1 METIVTWLRTYE
13 FIAIW
18 LEGIALVAIFVLDW
32 RERKDQRKDRK
43 EQHEETVAQ
52 LKVSQEQVAAAQ
64 EQVEAAQKPCLVF
77 LWDSAGRFYTCPAGG
92 TLSLWKRSQPRNTE
106 TSK

>member
-1 METIVTWLRTYE
+1 MIEPVINWLKAYE

-32 RERKDQRKDRK
+32 KERRDQRKDREQQHK
-43 EQHEETVAQ
+43 ETLAQ
-52 LKVSQEQVAAAQ
+52 LKVSQKQVEAAQ

-77 LWDSAGRFYTCPAGG
+77 SG
-92 TLSLWKRSQPRNTE
+92 PRLAAH
-106 TSK
+106 SR